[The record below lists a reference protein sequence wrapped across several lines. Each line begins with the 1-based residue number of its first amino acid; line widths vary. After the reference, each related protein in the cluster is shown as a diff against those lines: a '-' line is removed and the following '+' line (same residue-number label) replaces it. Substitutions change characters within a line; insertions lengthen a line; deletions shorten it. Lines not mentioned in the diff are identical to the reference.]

1 MQIEG
6 VDISNPDKLLFPD
19 KGITKA
25 DMVEY
30 YHRVADRMLP
40 FMKDRPLT
48 LQRFPDGIGE
58 QGFYQ
63 KKAADY
69 FPDFID
75 RVKIETKD
83 DTQEQVICNSKKSLV
98 YLANQGTITFH
109 VWLSRKDKLHR
120 PDRVVYDLDPPE
132 DSFELVK
139 EATKK
144 VGDFLRETDLEPEL
158 MTTGKSGFHLYF
170 TRRRTK
176 DFDDVRA
183 EAKELAEEMSAR
195 YPDLLTTETRKDKRK
210 GRVFVDY
217 LRNAYAQTAVC
228 PYSLRPIPSAGIATP
243 IGWDELSK
251 IDSPD
256 KYHIGN
262 IFRRLSQ
269 KS

>member
-1 MQIEG
+1 MTLEG
-6 VDISNPDKLLFPD
+6 IDISHPDKVIFPD
-19 KGITKA
+19 KDITKK
-25 DMVEY
+25 DMLEY
-30 YHRVADRMLP
+30 YQRVADHMLP
-40 FMKDRPLT
+40 FLKDRPLT
-48 LQRFPDGIGE
+48 LQRFPDGIGSE
-58 QGFYQ
+58 GFYQ
-63 KKAADY
+63 KSASDY

-75 RVKIETKD
+75 RVEIKTKEGSN
-83 DTQEQVICNSKKSLV
+83 EQVICNSTKSLI
-98 YLANQGTITFH
+98 YLVNQGTVTFH

-120 PDRVVYDLDPPE
+120 PDRVVYDLDPPK
-132 DSFELVK
+132 DSFAQVK

-144 VGDFLRETDLEPEL
+144 VGDFLREKDLEPEL

-183 EAKELAEEMSAR
+183 EAKELAEEVSQR
-195 YPDLLTTETRKDKRK
+195 YPDLLTTETRKNKRE

-243 IGWDELSK
+243 IDWDELSK
-251 IDSPD
+251 INSPD
-256 KYHIGN
+256 QYHIGN

-269 KS
+269 K